1 MYQTTGGYI
10 VELDF
15 HEIGRRIAARR
26 KKEKMTQAEVAELC
40 NISDQYVSNI
50 ERSVSIPS
58 TEVIV
63 AISMALNTTPDE
75 FLVGTVRKQDER
87 WKDVAEQL
95 RTLNDKQLKLI
106 ESLIPWALEQE

>member
-1 MYQTTGGYI
+1 M
-10 VELDF
+10 ELDYQ
-15 HEIGRRIAARR
+15 EIGRRIAHRR
-26 KKEKMTQAEVAELC
+26 KQLKLKQSETEERAGIAYKYL
-40 NISDQYVSNI
+40 SNI
-50 ERSVSIPS
+50 ERGVSIPS
-58 TEVIV
+58 TEVIMRL
-63 AISMALNTTPDE
+63 SLALETTPDE

>member
-1 MYQTTGGYI
+1 M
-10 VELDF
+10 ELDYQ
-15 HEIGRRIAARR
+15 EIGRRIAHRR
-26 KKEKMTQAEVAELC
+26 KQLKLKQAETEKRAGIAYKYL
-40 NISDQYVSNI
+40 SNI
-50 ERSVSIPS
+50 ERGVSIPS
-58 TEVIV
+58 TEVIMRL
-63 AISMALNTTPDE
+63 SLALETTPDE

>member
-1 MYQTTGGYI
+1 M
-10 VELDF
+10 ELDYQ
-15 HEIGRRIAARR
+15 EIGRRIAHRR
-26 KKEKMTQAEVAELC
+26 KQLKLKQAETEERAGIAYKYL
-40 NISDQYVSNI
+40 SNI
-50 ERSVSIPS
+50 ERGVSIPS
-58 TEVIV
+58 TEVIMRL
-63 AISMALNTTPDE
+63 SLALETTPDE

>member
-1 MYQTTGGYI
+1 M
-10 VELDF
+10 ELDYQ
-15 HEIGRRIAARR
+15 EIGRRIAHRR
-26 KKEKMTQAEVAELC
+26 KQLKLKQAETEERAGIAYKYL
-40 NISDQYVSNI
+40 SNI
-50 ERSVSIPS
+50 ERGVSIPS
-58 TEVIV
+58 TEI
-63 AISMALNTTPDE
+63 IMRLSLALETTPDE

>member
-1 MYQTTGGYI
+1 M
-10 VELDF
+10 ELDYQ
-15 HEIGRRIAARR
+15 EIGRRIAHRR
-26 KKEKMTQAEVAELC
+26 KQLKLKQAETEERAGFAYKYL
-40 NISDQYVSNI
+40 SNI
-50 ERSVSIPS
+50 ERGVSIPS
-58 TEVIV
+58 TEVIMRL
-63 AISMALNTTPDE
+63 SLALETTPDE